1 MPELTIFSF
10 DSRDIRVIT
19 DSQGNPW
26 FVAADVLSVL
36 TLDRKALERLDDDEK
51 GVSPVHTPGGAQSA
65 WRLRDGPSCLLVCL
79 GSANTWSVVVCLSS
93 TKPSC
98 SLVCLGSTKPSC
110 SLVCL
115 SSVLKNWADGGA
127 RYGTRS
133 VFEHTLC
140 RGGVR
145 WKLARNLHI
154 INRAR

>member
-93 TKPSC
+93 TNTWS
-98 SLVCLGSTKPSC
+98 VV
-110 SLVCL
+110 VCL

-127 RYGTRS
+127 RYGTHN